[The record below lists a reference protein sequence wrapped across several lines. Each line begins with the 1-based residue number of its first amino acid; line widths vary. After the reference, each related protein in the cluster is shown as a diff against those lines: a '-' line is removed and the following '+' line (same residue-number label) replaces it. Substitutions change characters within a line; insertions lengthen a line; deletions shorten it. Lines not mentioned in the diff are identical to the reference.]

1 MTASLWG
8 AAAFGLSFATCGL
21 LMRLLLPILVRRA
34 ILDQPNERSS
44 HWTPTPRGGGLAVVL
59 VALVG
64 LIAATLS
71 VGGDIGRSAAIVVA
85 AAVLA
90 AVSWVDDV
98 RGLPALPRLLAQV
111 LAVSAGLWS
120 LPGEA
125 LVFQGWLPPLADRV
139 VAGIGWIWFINLF
152 NFMDGI
158 DGISGVE
165 CLALGA
171 GVFLAAKVLPLD
183 AQMTA
188 CVLAGAGAGFLIF
201 NWHPARVFLGDVG
214 SVPAGFLFGWL
225 LLWMAGA
232 GQWAAALILPA
243 YYLADATF
251 TLMRRLLRGEPPWR
265 AHREHFYQQA
275 CATLGHAGIVLRIAA
290 GNLILLAL
298 ALISTAGGSATWL
311 ALAAAA
317 VVVGMLLTHLHRA
330 GRR

>member
-8 AAAFGLSFATCGL
+8 AAAFGLAFAACAL

-34 ILDQPNERSS
+34 ILDRPNERSS
-44 HWTPTPRGGGLAVVL
+44 HKTPTPRGGGLAVIM
-59 VALVG
+59 VALAG
-64 LIAATLS
+64 MLAATFATDGNLSRAAAIAAA
-71 VGGDIGRSAAIVVA
+71 AAI
-85 AAVLA
+85 LA

-125 LVFQGWLPPLADRV
+125 LVFQGWLPPLADRI
-139 VAGIGWIWFINLF
+139 VAGIGWVWFINLF

-158 DGISGVE
+158 DGISGGE

-171 GVFLAAKVLPLD
+171 GVFMAAALLPLD
-183 AQMTA
+183 ARLTA
-188 CVLAGAGAGFLIF
+188 CVLAGAGAGFLVF

-225 LLWMAGA
+225 LLWLAGA

-243 YYLADATF
+243 YYLADATL
-251 TLMRRLLRGEPPWR
+251 TLTRRLFRGEPPWQ
-265 AHREHFYQQA
+265 AHREHYYQQA
-275 CATLGHAGIVLRIAA
+275 CATLSHAGVVLRIAA
-290 GNLILLAL
+290 VNLILVVLAL
-298 ALISTAGGSATWL
+298 MSTAGGGAAWL
-311 ALAAAA
+311 ALACAIA
-317 VVVGMLLTHLHRA
+317 VVGFLLVHLRRA
-330 GRR
+330 GRG